1 MQSQDDKGEQD
12 DAQSQVTTPRNRSEL
27 NEAQYNF
34 VEARE
39 PSELIMC
46 LILASA
52 YLGLA
57 KYCWAPLLLAKNWKL
72 LINVEGF
79 LGTIS
84 LLSIFIGLR
93 PYISPSSLQI
103 SSKGIKYRGPYWP
116 QRKTVNWE
124 QVLRLYVS
132 SELIIVL
139 YRPAPTRKRTWP
151 LVIPSIYLAD
161 REQIAQ
167 AIAKLSPIEPIV
179 MTSPALVSRVTFA
192 FLFFLLVVWVLEM
205 LIS

>member
-1 MQSQDDKGEQD
+1 MGSQFEKGDQKESQSETTD
-12 DAQSQVTTPRNRSEL
+12 SQ
-27 NEAQYNF
+27 ANF

-57 KYCWAPLLLAKNWKL
+57 KYCWVPLVLTKSWRL

-79 LGTIS
+79 LVTIS
-84 LLSIFIGLR
+84 LLAILVGIR
-93 PYISPSSLQI
+93 PYFSPSSLQI
-103 SSKGIKYRGPYWP
+103 SSKGVKYRGPYWP
-116 QRKTVNWE
+116 RRKSVNWE

-132 SELIIVL
+132 PELIILL
-139 YRPAPTRKRTWP
+139 YRPTPNRKKSWP

-161 REQIAQ
+161 RSQLPR
-167 AIAKLSPIEPIV
+167 AISRYSPIEPII
-179 MTSPALVSRVTFA
+179 MSSPALLSRITFGI
-192 FLFFLLVVWVLEM
+192 LFIVIVVWLLEM
-205 LIS
+205 LIK